1 MHTYRKKEEGKN
13 KHHST
18 LKRFSYLMAVCPP
31 FQCHIEQ
38 YILGKRI
45 YCPKKELNVVFQ
57 GNGSIQVSFTSTITD
72 IHLFCSEKTGE
83 HEATVKTHSNTYF
96 MPKIIQV
103 KYFFWSFTTK
113 PTKVSTHWTH
123 LIDLETRLVSRRKRE
138 LSKREVMSRGM
149 SSLSCRQVFSC
160 SERRATSGNWL

>member
-1 MHTYRKKEEGKN
+1 MHTYRKKGKN

-38 YILGKRI
+38 YILGKQI

-57 GNGSIQVSFTSTITD
+57 GKGSIQVSFTSTITD
-72 IHLFCSEKTGE
+72 IHLFCSKKTGE
-83 HEATVKTHSNTYF
+83 HEAIVKTHSNTYF

-103 KYFFWSFTTK
+103 KYFFCLSQL
-113 PTKVSTHWTH
+113 TKVSTHWTH

-138 LSKREVMSRGM
+138 LSKSEVMSRGM
-149 SSLSCRQVFSC
+149 SSLSCRHVFSC